1 MFITILEILALNRPF
16 SHSCKQRRQV
26 EVRVDK
32 IRWFVWNCPPE
43 PRPHFF
49 MFAHWSVMR
58 EKVYSYKKL
67 LTIWEAISNTRHS
80 FLIRYADTSKTFLI
94 ESAAPP
100 PPSRCFCFC
109 FLFFVCDEWA
119 SGSSFS
125 KAEYHYPPDKSLS
138 IGQVLEK
145 TNCAFQ
151 WIDIYPVD
159 SVIHLLSNWG
169 QMKHSLSYLVLL
181 QQIFLLYTN
190 FLPTLRG

>member
-1 MFITILEILALNRPF
+1 M
-16 SHSCKQRRQV
+16 
-26 EVRVDK
+26 
-32 IRWFVWNCPPE
+32 
-43 PRPHFF
+43 F

-100 PPSRCFCFC
+100 PPPPPPPPSRFF
-109 FLFFVCDEWA
+109 FFFFFVCDEWA

>member
-1 MFITILEILALNRPF
+1 MICMKLSARASTSFRYVCSLERNAGKGLFLQKITNNLRSYIKYSTQFCYQICRHLEN
-16 SHSCKQRRQV
+16 
-26 EVRVDK
+26 
-32 IRWFVWNCPPE
+32 
-43 PRPHFF
+43 FF
-49 MFAHWSVMR
+49 DR
-58 EKVYSYKKL
+58 IGC
-67 LTIWEAISNTRHS
+67 T
-80 FLIRYADTSKTFLI
+80 
-94 ESAAPP
+94 PP
-100 PPSRCFCFC
+100 PPASRCFF
-109 FLFFVCDEWA
+109 FFFVCDEWA

>member
-1 MFITILEILALNRPF
+1 M
-16 SHSCKQRRQV
+16 
-26 EVRVDK
+26 
-32 IRWFVWNCPPE
+32 
-43 PRPHFF
+43 F

-100 PPSRCFCFC
+100 PPLPFF
-109 FLFFVCDEWA
+109 FFFFVCDDWA
-119 SGSSFS
+119 SGCSCS

-138 IGQVLEK
+138 IGHVLEK

-159 SVIHLLSNWG
+159 SVILLLSNWG